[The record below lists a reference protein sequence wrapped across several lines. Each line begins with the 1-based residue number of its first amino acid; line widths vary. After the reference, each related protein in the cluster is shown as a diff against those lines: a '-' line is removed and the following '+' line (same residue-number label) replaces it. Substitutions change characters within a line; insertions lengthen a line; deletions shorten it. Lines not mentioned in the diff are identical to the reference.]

1 MATTTMSTLW
11 RVPAMPGPP
20 PLGSATGLSYGK
32 QQEMIM
38 RQALESGPGLDVRY
52 STEIDTVYKLDAVV
66 IDHDRPLR
74 PPVGV
79 QFTTIHDED
88 KVRRTI
94 DMVRRTRI
102 VARLL
107 YLESECR
114 LEKAAFQM
122 IRNLVMFVA
131 TAKPDKGIVTVVLAK
146 DTQGRFTFRDLR
158 CFSMEAEPISTRD
171 DHAATKRVEKE
182 KERLTQ

>member
-1 MATTTMSTLW
+1 MM
-11 RVPAMPGPP
+11 
-20 PLGSATGLSYGK
+20 
-32 QQEMIM
+32 M
-38 RQALESGPGLDVRY
+38 RRALESGTGLDVRY

-66 IDHDRPLR
+66 IDRNKPLR

-88 KVRRTI
+88 KVQRTI
-94 DMVRRTRI
+94 DMIRRTRI
-102 VARLL
+102 VSRLL

-114 LEKAAFQM
+114 LERPAFEM

-146 DTQGRFTFRDLR
+146 DNQGRFTFRDLR
-158 CFSMEAEPISTRD
+158 CFSMEAEQASTR
-171 DHAATKRVEKE
+171 AIA
-182 KERLTQ
+182 